1 MVTRNYVLQKCSS
14 TLSQNTTLMKAIILF
29 LIVFSITCCETPDR
43 ASNVAA
49 EKLQSENSLLKQ
61 QVDSLNTALEEVQ
74 SIQDYW
80 FDDENEGAVFTEN
93 GIKTPKKAIE
103 DALREKPELIPLEA
117 VLGGTMRFGNIEILS
132 DKWVIAD
139 YDDGHVTGKS
149 IYRYQ
154 LTQNKT
160 FAFELLDSKGPE

>member
-1 MVTRNYVLQKCSS
+1 
-14 TLSQNTTLMKAIILF
+14 MKALILF

-43 ASNVAA
+43 ASNLAV
-49 EKLQSENSLLKQ
+49 EKLLSKNDDLKQ
-61 QVDSLNTALEEVQ
+61 QIDSLNTALKELRSTEN
-74 SIQDYW
+74 YW
-80 FDDENEGAVFTEN
+80 FANEHEGTAFVEK
-93 GIKTPKKAIE
+93 GINDPKTSIE
-103 DALREKPELIPLEA
+103 KALREKPELIPLEA

-139 YDDGHVTGKS
+139 YDDDHVTGKS

-160 FAFELLDSKGPE
+160 FAFELVDSKGPE

>member
-1 MVTRNYVLQKCSS
+1 
-14 TLSQNTTLMKAIILF
+14 MKKLILF
-29 LIVFSITCCETPDR
+29 LIPVAIFSCEAPDHTPDL
-43 ASNVAA
+43 AVK
-49 EKLQSENSLLKQ
+49 KLRQENNRLQ
-61 QVDSLNTALEEVQ
+61 QQIDSLNTALQEAQ

-80 FDDENEGAVFTEN
+80 FHPENEGAVFSEK
-93 GIKTPKKAIE
+93 GIKNPKKAIE
-103 DALREKPELIPLEA
+103 DALRGKPELIPMEA

-154 LTQNKT
+154 LTNNKT
-160 FAFELLDSKGPE
+160 FTFELLDSKAQE

>member
-1 MVTRNYVLQKCSS
+1 
-14 TLSQNTTLMKAIILF
+14 MKKLILF
-29 LIVFSITCCETPDR
+29 LIPVAIFSCEAPDH
-43 ASNVAA
+43 APDLAVK
-49 EKLQSENSLLKQ
+49 KLRQENNRLQ
-61 QVDSLNTALEEVQ
+61 QQIDSLNTALQEAQ

-80 FDDENEGAVFTEN
+80 FYPENEGAVFSEK
-93 GIKTPKKAIE
+93 GIKNPKKAIE
-103 DALREKPELIPLEA
+103 DALRGKPELIPMEA

-154 LTQNKT
+154 LTNNKT
-160 FAFELLDSKGPE
+160 FTFELMDSKAQE

>member
-1 MVTRNYVLQKCSS
+1 
-14 TLSQNTTLMKAIILF
+14 MKKRILF
-29 LIVFSITCCETPDR
+29 LIPIVIFSCETPEHEPDL
-43 ASNVAA
+43 AVK
-49 EKLQSENSLLKQ
+49 KLESENNRLQ
-61 QVDSLNTALEEVQ
+61 QQIDSLNTALEEAQ

-80 FDDENEGAVFTEN
+80 FDPENEGAVFPEK
-93 GIKTPKKAIE
+93 GIKNPKKAIE
-103 DALREKPELIPLEA
+103 DALRGKPELIPMEA

-154 LTQNKT
+154 LTNNKT
-160 FAFELLDSKGPE
+160 FTFELLDSKAPE